1 MSSPIGND
9 ANMSR
14 VKAVGA
20 CVVRKTNDSVLVDR
34 DTDNLSKEGG
44 DLMARAGAREE
55 KEDGSTRGQVLL
67 CFIRRDGVG
76 IAANNN
82 DAGVGIVSVA
92 GSVVSN
98 DNLARLCESMTKPSQ
113 GRRFAAE
120 DDRGRF
126 SSGGGGG
133 GSSIHSNHKVAVR
146 MKSPPFFSNACFLR
160 QCFQKSPNYLKLEN
174 DTETLYDR
182 VRLCR
187 NHATFLSMSSFI
199 NQNSRKWLDEAN
211 ASNSTSTPEDG
222 DGSSICID
230 HLYSPNG
237 EKRMEEIKHTASLL
251 RSDMG
256 DTDADEASKHPKTL
270 QLLADNN
277 QLLSALARMLREGCV
292 SSDLCQIFFHL
303 SLFPDYH
310 PLLLSHGIGSAL
322 MDHLIRTCNV
332 KRARI
337 DSARNEDEADGSGE
351 ETRDDQSLSFGADET
366 DGTDTDA
373 DAITRGSSSSSKCTT
388 TTTTAS
394 GSAPSS
400 SSNRRSALSSN
411 QEQIISLCLAILDN
425 LADDVDVRRKMFK
438 SGQLLTP
445 LFACLVC
452 KTTDCVV
459 RSLLLLRKASMFEE
473 VVEELSQNDG
483 KYLKSI
489 IHVAIESTDAD
500 ADDDTE
506 EKAIIADHVV
516 RLLFNAS
523 FHKECR
529 KMMADA
535 QALIVLLT
543 AVARNENSPSR
554 QVCTN
559 LLKVLCL
566 EMLDS
571 CCQLSFED

>member
-1 MSSPIGND
+1 MN
-9 ANMSR
+9 
-14 VKAVGA
+14 
-20 CVVRKTNDSVLVDR
+20 C
-34 DTDNLSKEGG
+34 
-44 DLMARAGAREE
+44 
-55 KEDGSTRGQVLL
+55 
-67 CFIRRDGVG
+67 
-76 IAANNN
+76 
-82 DAGVGIVSVA
+82 
-92 GSVVSN
+92 
-98 DNLARLCESMTKPSQ
+98 
-113 GRRFAAE
+113 
-120 DDRGRF
+120 
-126 SSGGGGG
+126 
-133 GSSIHSNHKVAVR
+133 
-146 MKSPPFFSNACFLR
+146 
-160 QCFQKSPNYLKLEN
+160 
-174 DTETLYDR
+174 
-182 VRLCR
+182 
-187 NHATFLSMSSFI
+187 SFI

-211 ASNSTSTPEDG
+211 ASNSTSTPDDG

-230 HLYSPNG
+230 HLYSPNA
-237 EKRMEEIKHTASLL
+237 EKRMGGIEQIASLL
-251 RSDMG
+251 RSDMD
-256 DTDADEASKHPKTL
+256 DTDANADGDEATEHPKTL
-270 QLLADNN
+270 ELVAHNN

-322 MDHLIRTCNV
+322 MDYLICNV

-337 DSARNEDEADGSGE
+337 DSARNEDEADGNGNGNGE

-366 DGTDTDA
+366 GGTDTDA
-373 DAITRGSSSSSKCTT
+373 DAITRGSSSSRSSSSKCTT
-388 TTTTAS
+388 TTTTRS
-394 GSAPSS
+394 SATSS

-483 KYLKSI
+483 KFLQSI
-489 IHVAIESTDAD
+489 IHVAAKSSQSSQSA
-500 ADDDTE
+500 E
-506 EKAIIADHVV
+506 EDEKNSIIADHVI

-523 FHKECR
+523 FHRECR

-535 QALIVLLT
+535 QALIDLLT
-543 AVARNENSPSR
+543 SMARNENSSC

-559 LLKVLCL
+559 LLKILCL

-571 CCQLSFED
+571 CCDQLCLDE